1 MIELLVESSVKSL
14 FIIELATWV
23 DSAVGML
30 PTGYEII
37 FWNLD

>member
-14 FIIELATWV
+14 FIIELATYA
-23 DSAVGML
+23 DSPVYTL